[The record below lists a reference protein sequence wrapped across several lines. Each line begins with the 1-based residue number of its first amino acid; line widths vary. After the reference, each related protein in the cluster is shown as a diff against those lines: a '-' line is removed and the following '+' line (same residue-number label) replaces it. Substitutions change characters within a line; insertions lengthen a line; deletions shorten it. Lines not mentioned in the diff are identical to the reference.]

1 MSDHPNAFTIHARVR
16 HADWPGG
23 RALCS
28 VLTAPGWLAE
38 MWFLSSGE
46 TGRTAVL
53 ERYQFGM
60 FAR

>member
-1 MSDHPNAFTIHARVR
+1 MTDYPTRFTISAKVR

-28 VLTAPGWLAE
+28 VLSAPRWFPDQ
-38 MWFLSSGE
+38 WFLSSGE

-53 ERYQFGM
+53 EIYRFGM
-60 FAR
+60 FR